1 MGWKVYK
8 MNNTRNR
15 RGVML
20 VFCAPSGAG
29 KTTITRQFLEND
41 DKISLSVSAT
51 TRAVRPGEEEG
62 EHYFFKSVDDFKHM
76 IADDEL
82 LEWAEVFGNYYGTPL
97 GPVEQALTEGRD
109 VLFDIDWQGA
119 RQLRDKGGDDVVS
132 VFILPPSSGELE
144 RRLRDRGQDA
154 DDVIMKRMAKAG
166 AEISHW
172 EEFDYVLINDDLDRC
187 IADVQHIIGA
197 ERIKRERQTGLPGF
211 VKKLLTD

>member
-1 MGWKVYK
+1 MTDQTK
-8 MNNTRNR
+8 R

-29 KTTITRQFLEND
+29 KTTITRQILEKD
-41 DKISLSVSAT
+41 SQISLSVSAT
-51 TRAVRPGEEEG
+51 TREARPGEDEG
-62 EHYFFKSVDDFKHM
+62 THYFFKSVDAFKHM

-82 LEWAEVFGNYYGTPL
+82 LEWAEVFGNYYGTP
-97 GPVEQALTEGRD
+97 GAPVEKALSEGRD

-119 RQLRDKGGDDVVS
+119 RQIREKGGDDVVS

-144 RRLRDRGQDA
+144 RRLRDRGQDS
-154 DDVIMKRMAKAG
+154 DEVIMKRMAKAG

-172 EEFDYVLINDDLDRC
+172 EEFDYVLVNDDLERC
-187 IADVQHIIGA
+187 LADVEHIIGA
-197 ERIKRERQTGLPGF
+197 ERVKRERQSQLPGF

>member
-1 MGWKVYK
+1 MFD
-8 MNNTRNR
+8 TTSR

-29 KTTITRQFLEND
+29 KTTITRQLLEKD
-41 DKISLSVSAT
+41 HQISLSVSAT
-51 TRAVRPGEEEG
+51 TRESRPGEDEG
-62 EHYFFKSVDDFKHM
+62 VHYFFKSVEGFKHM
-76 IADDEL
+76 IAEDEL
-82 LEWAEVFGNYYGTPL
+82 LEWAEVFGNYYGTPRA
-97 GPVEQALTEGRD
+97 PVEKALSEGHD

-119 RQLRDKGGDDVVS
+119 RQLREKAGDDVVS
-132 VFILPPSSGELE
+132 IFILPPSSGELE

-172 EEFDYVLINDDLDRC
+172 EEFDYVLVNDDLDHC
-187 IADVQHIIGA
+187 LQSVEHIIGA
-197 ERIKRERQTGLPGF
+197 ERLKRERQQALPAF

>member
-1 MGWKVYK
+1 M
-8 MNNTRNR
+8 
-15 RGVML
+15 
-20 VFCAPSGAG
+20 
-29 KTTITRQFLEND
+29 
-41 DKISLSVSAT
+41 
-51 TRAVRPGEEEG
+51 
-62 EHYFFKSVDDFKHM
+62 
-76 IADDEL
+76 
-82 LEWAEVFGNYYGTPL
+82 
-97 GPVEQALTEGRD
+97 
-109 VLFDIDWQGA
+109 LFDIDWQGA

-187 IADVQHIIGA
+187 IDDVRHIIGA
-197 ERIKRERQTGLPGF
+197 ERIKRERQTGLPDF

>member
-1 MGWKVYK
+1 M
-8 MNNTRNR
+8 TEQASR
-15 RGVML
+15 RGLML

-29 KTTITRQFLEND
+29 KTTITRQLLEKD
-41 DKISLSVSAT
+41 HKISLSVSAT
-51 TRAVRPGEEEG
+51 TRESRPGYAEG
-62 EHYFFKSVDDFKHM
+62 THYCFKSFDEFKHM

-82 LEWAEVFGNYYGTPL
+82 LEWAEVFGNYYGTPMA
-97 GPVEQALTEGRD
+97 PVEKALSKGHD

-119 RQLRDKGGDDVVS
+119 RQLREKGGDDVVS
-132 VFILPPSSGELE
+132 VFVLPPSSGELE

-172 EEFDYVLINDDLDRC
+172 EEFDYVLINDDLERC
-187 IADVQHIIGA
+187 LADVEHIIGA
-197 ERIKRERQTGLPGF
+197 ERVKRARQTGLPGF

>member
-1 MGWKVYK
+1 M
-8 MNNTRNR
+8 TDPHNR

-29 KTTITRQFLEND
+29 KTTITRQLLEKD

-51 TRAVRPGEEEG
+51 TREARPGEEEG

-76 IADDEL
+76 IANDEL

-97 GPVEQALTEGRD
+97 APVDKALSEGRD

-119 RQLRDKGGDDVVS
+119 RQLRDKGGEDAVS

-187 IADVQHIIGA
+187 IADVRHIIGA
-197 ERIKRERQTGLPGF
+197 ERIKRERQTGLPDF

>member
-1 MGWKVYK
+1 M
-8 MNNTRNR
+8 TDPHNR

-29 KTTITRQFLEND
+29 KTTITRQLLEND

-51 TRAVRPGEEEG
+51 TREARPGEEEG

-97 GPVEQALTEGRD
+97 GPVENALSEGRD

-119 RQLRDKGGDDVVS
+119 RQLRDKGGGDVVS
-132 VFILPPSSGELE
+132 VSILPPSSGEVG
-144 RRLRDRGQDA
+144 RRLRDRGQDP
-154 DDVIMKRMAKAG
+154 DHVIMKRMAKAG

-187 IADVQHIIGA
+187 IDDVRHIIGA
-197 ERIKRERQTGLPGF
+197 ERIKRERQTGLPDF

>member
-1 MGWKVYK
+1 MTDP
-8 MNNTRNR
+8 NNR

-29 KTTITRQFLEND
+29 KTTITRQLLEKD
-41 DKISLSVSAT
+41 DRISLSVSAT
-51 TRAVRPGEEEG
+51 TRDARRGEEEG
-62 EHYFFKSVDDFKHM
+62 KHYFFKSVDDFKHM

-82 LEWAEVFGNYYGTPL
+82 LEWAEVFGNYYGTPMA
-97 GPVEQALTEGRD
+97 PVEKALSEGRD

-119 RQLRDKGGDDVVS
+119 RQLREKGGNDVVS
-132 VFILPPSSGELE
+132 VFILPPSSVELE

-187 IADVQHIIGA
+187 LADVEHIIGA
-197 ERIKRERQTGLPGF
+197 ERMRRQRQSVLPGF

>member
-1 MGWKVYK
+1 M
-8 MNNTRNR
+8 TDPHNR

-29 KTTITRQFLEND
+29 KTTITRQLLEND

-51 TRAVRPGEEEG
+51 TREARPGEEEG
-62 EHYFFKSVDDFKHM
+62 KHYFFKSVDDFKHM

-97 GPVEQALTEGRD
+97 GPVDKALSEGRD

-187 IADVQHIIGA
+187 IADVRHIIGA

>member
-1 MGWKVYK
+1 MIDSHK
-8 MNNTRNR
+8 R

-29 KTTITRQFLEND
+29 KTTITRQLLATDNQ
-41 DKISLSVSAT
+41 ISLSVSAT
-51 TRAVRPGEEEG
+51 TRDARPGEEEAI
-62 EHYFFKSVDDFKHM
+62 HYFFKSVDGFKHM

-82 LEWAEVFGNYYGTPL
+82 LEWAEVFGNYYGTPRQ
-97 GPVEQALTEGRD
+97 PVEQALSEGRD

-119 RQLRDKGGDDVVS
+119 RQLREKGGDDVVS
-132 VFILPPSSGELE
+132 IFVLPPSSAELE

-172 EEFDYVLINDDLDRC
+172 EEFDYVLVNDDLQQC
-187 IADVQHIIGA
+187 LASVQHIIGA
-197 ERIKRERQTGLPGF
+197 ERVKRERQMELNAF

>member
-1 MGWKVYK
+1 M
-8 MNNTRNR
+8 TDPHNR

-29 KTTITRQFLEND
+29 KTTITRQLLEKD
-41 DKISLSVSAT
+41 DRISLSVSAT
-51 TRAVRPGEEEG
+51 TRDARPGEEEG
-62 EHYFFKSVDDFKHM
+62 KHYFFKSVDAFKHM

-82 LEWAEVFGNYYGTPL
+82 LEWAEVFGNYYGTPKA
-97 GPVEQALTEGRD
+97 PVEKALSDGHD

-119 RQLRDKGGDDVVS
+119 RQLRDKGGADVVS
-132 VFILPPSSGELE
+132 VFILPPSSAELE

-172 EEFDYVLINDDLDRC
+172 EEFDYVLINDDLERC
-187 IADVQHIIGA
+187 LADVQHIVGA
-197 ERIKRERQTGLPGF
+197 ERIKRGRQPACQASSKSF
-211 VKKLLTD
+211 